1 MSSHFLHDFLSPKS
15 IAIYGANN
23 TFGTTMGTMLL
34 IRIISSN
41 YKGKVFPI
49 HLKLDIVLGYKAYK
63 RIAEVPEIPDLVII
77 VLPPRVVPQV
87 FKECGEK
94 GVKKI
99 ILISGGFRE
108 LVGERENTLTQEII
122 DIAYNY
128 GIRFTGPNCLGVFNN
143 WIYPEG
149 NGAFNT
155 MMWREQT
162 KRSKFSIASQSG
174 TLASQL
180 WLDPNYP
187 DFNVGKAISVGN
199 EANIDLVDFL
209 EYFSY

>member
-108 LVGERENTLTQEII
+108 LVGERENPI
-122 DIAYNY
+122 
-128 GIRFTGPNCLGVFNN
+128 
-143 WIYPEG
+143 
-149 NGAFNT
+149 
-155 MMWREQT
+155 
-162 KRSKFSIASQSG
+162 G
-174 TLASQL
+174 TH
-180 WLDPNYP
+180 
-187 DFNVGKAISVGN
+187 
-199 EANIDLVDFL
+199 
-209 EYFSY
+209 